1 MSGMKFQKLFPGKLV
16 KVMFGLFRRHLPR
29 NYAKRNNSTC
39 PLKKTHWFKIDNSCF
54 LLVTSLST
62 CKRKLGVKIFVV

>member
-39 PLKKTHWFKIDNSCF
+39 PLKKKIIDS
-54 LLVTSLST
+54 
-62 CKRKLGVKIFVV
+62 R